1 MKRLFDL
8 FLSIILIIPILLLIS
23 IIGIMIKISS
33 KGTIFYWSE
42 RIGKNNTI
50 FNMPKFRSMII
61 DTPLVASHLL
71 INPNEYLSSIGK
83 FLRRYSLDELPQFYS
98 VLKGDMSIIGPRPA
112 LPDQEDLIDLRN
124 KKGISSQLPGITGW
138 AQINGR
144 DGLSINDK
152 VKLEEEYLKRQS
164 FWFDL
169 KILYK
174 TFFKVFLRDGVSH

>member
-83 FLRRYSLDELPQFYS
+83 FL
-98 VLKGDMSIIGPRPA
+98 K
-112 LPDQEDLIDLRN
+112 
-124 KKGISSQLPGITGW
+124 
-138 AQINGR
+138 
-144 DGLSINDK
+144 
-152 VKLEEEYLKRQS
+152 
-164 FWFDL
+164 
-169 KILYK
+169 
-174 TFFKVFLRDGVSH
+174 

>member
-8 FLSIILIIPILLLIS
+8 FLSIILIIPILLLMS

-124 KKGISSQLPGITGW
+124 KKSISSQLPGITGW

-174 TFFKVFLRDGVSH
+174 TFFKVFFRDGVSH